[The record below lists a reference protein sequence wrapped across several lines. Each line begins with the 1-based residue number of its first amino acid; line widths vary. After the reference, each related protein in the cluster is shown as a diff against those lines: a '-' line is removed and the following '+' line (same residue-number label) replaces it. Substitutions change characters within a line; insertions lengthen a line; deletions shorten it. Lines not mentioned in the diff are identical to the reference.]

1 MRNLA
6 SAAAGCCALL
16 ALLSGAC
23 VCAQEWKPQ
32 KNVDI
37 VCSSGPGSSA
47 DRQARVVQ
55 KFLQSL
61 PGMPSVSVTNRA
73 GGGGMLALSYIVQR
87 AGDPHFLGVQGVFVG
102 AGEQCLL
109 QRTEVGVEAVEL
121 VGELLQRGSHCLDD
135 EKLKAFLK
143 VGSKSSNYQNF
154 LKKNIPL
161 FISCWTEGR

>member
-1 MRNLA
+1 MRYPAL
-6 SAAAGCCALL
+6 AAAGYCALL
-16 ALLSGAC
+16 ALLSSAC

-73 GGGGMLALSYIVQR
+73 GGGGMLALSYLVQR
-87 AGDPHFLGVQGVFVG
+87 AGDPHYLGI
-102 AGEQCLL
+102 LS
-109 QRTEVGVEAVEL
+109 TAVVTNQITGL
-121 VGELLQRGSHCLDD
+121 SKISHRDFTPLNILMRDR
-135 EKLKAFLK
+135 
-143 VGSKSSNYQNF
+143 KSTRLNS
-154 LKKNIPL
+154 
-161 FISCWTEGR
+161 SH